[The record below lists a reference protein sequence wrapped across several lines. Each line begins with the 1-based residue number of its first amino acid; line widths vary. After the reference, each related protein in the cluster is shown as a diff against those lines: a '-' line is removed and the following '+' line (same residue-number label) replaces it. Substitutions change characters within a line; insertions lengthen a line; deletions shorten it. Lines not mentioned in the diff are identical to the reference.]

1 MPDVKPNQFF
11 GLVCLCGSALA
22 IASGQN
28 TLPDTRGPQ
37 PPRLRA
43 EADLAP
49 ASMASHRP
57 GTNNLGIKGTRFT
70 INDQPVF
77 LLGISYYGALGAPNE
92 TVLRDLE
99 DMQRY
104 GINWIRVWANWAAF
118 QQDVAAIDEDGHPR
132 KDQLEKLKWL
142 LSQCDRRGMAVDLTL
157 SRGNGVT
164 GPARL
169 QTLPG
174 HLRAVETLL
183 TQLRPWR
190 NWYLDLGNERN
201 IQDKRFVSYADL
213 KALRAF
219 ARQLDPARLVTASHA
234 GDLSQEAV
242 REYLENVQVDF
253 LAPHRPRQAESPGQT
268 MAVTKQLLQWAAAL
282 GKPAPVHY
290 QEPFRR
296 DFGGWQPRA
305 NDFLEDLKDAME
317 GGAAGWCLHNGDG
330 RSQPEGN
337 PRRSFDLH
345 NQRLFDQLDPEEQT
359 VLEKMQSLRRPT
371 K

>member
-118 QQDVAAIDEDGHPR
+118 
-132 KDQLEKLKWL
+132 
-142 LSQCDRRGMAVDLTL
+142 
-157 SRGNGVT
+157 
-164 GPARL
+164 
-169 QTLPG
+169 
-174 HLRAVETLL
+174 L